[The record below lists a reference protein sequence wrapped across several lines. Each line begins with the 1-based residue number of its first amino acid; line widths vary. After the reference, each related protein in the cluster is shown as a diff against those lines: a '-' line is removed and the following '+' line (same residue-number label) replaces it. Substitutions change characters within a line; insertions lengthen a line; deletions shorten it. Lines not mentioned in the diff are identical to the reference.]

1 MTSFPKPLS
10 AKQEARYL
18 AEMEYIRKHRPQDE
32 NRKALQNEEDELS
45 GEEAQKLHQ
54 AAYARKQLIE
64 HNMRLVAHIVKKYQ
78 NSEKELEDLLS
89 IGTIGLIKA
98 IDSFHVEKGIR
109 LATYASRCIE
119 NEILMVFRSEKKLS
133 RDVYLY
139 DSVGSDK
146 EGNDVSLIDLLEGE
160 TCDITE
166 GLVLD
171 EELKQLRKLFG
182 TVLTE
187 KEQKILRMRY
197 GIGQREMTQKE
208 VGKVYGISRSYVS
221 RLEKRALEKLK
232 KGFE

>member
-18 AEMEYIRKHRPQDE
+18 AEMEYIRKHQPQDE
-32 NRKALQNEEDELS
+32 NRKALHNEDELS
-45 GEEAQKLHQ
+45 GEEGQKLCQ

-78 NSEKELEDLLS
+78 NSEKEMEDLLS

-146 EGNDVSLIDLLEGE
+146 EGNDVCLIDLLEGE
-160 TCDITE
+160 ACDITE
-166 GLVLD
+166 SLVLD

-187 KEQKILRMRY
+187 KEQKLLCMRY
-197 GIGQREMTQKE
+197 GLGQKEMTQKE